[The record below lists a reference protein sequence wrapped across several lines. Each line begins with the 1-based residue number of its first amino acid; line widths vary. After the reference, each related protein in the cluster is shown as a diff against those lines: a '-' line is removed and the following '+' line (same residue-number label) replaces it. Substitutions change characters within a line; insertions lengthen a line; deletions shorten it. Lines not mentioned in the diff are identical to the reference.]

1 MPCFIRYSITSLF
14 FYLAVSTIL
23 LPEKIS
29 GQNDLEVMNFRNYTI
44 AYNKGDLENVRWIRE
59 RLQKFS
65 LELDAFYQLKPKS
78 NVRVIIARSQQAFI
92 RYHRQIPHWAAAVYL
107 PARKMI
113 VLKSPSWAGS
123 SLSLEK
129 DLLHELSHFYFDEKF
144 ASQQLPLW
152 YNEGLAKFLSGERI
166 DILTAVR
173 LSNAFH
179 TGGIV
184 PFDDVEDLSNFPR
197 QQAELAYQQSLS
209 AVLFLREQLQDTERW
224 QRFHQ
229 KVAAVG
235 WEAALQDYINTDAFG
250 LELDWLNSIE
260 NDYRWLFLFNT
271 ENLVWFSM
279 VVIFIAAFAV
289 TKLRNRRK
297 LKQWEQFEQDL
308 NELE

>member
-1 MPCFIRYSITSLF
+1 MSCFIRYSIISLI
-14 FYLAVSTIL
+14 FYLTVSIM

-29 GQNDLEVMNFRNYTI
+29 GQTELEVMNFRNYTI

-59 RLQKFS
+59 RLERFS
-65 LELDAFYQLKPKS
+65 LELDAFYQIKPTS
-78 NVRVIIARSQQAFI
+78 QVRVVIARSQQAFI
-92 RYHRQIPHWAAAVYL
+92 RHHRQIPHWAAAVYL

-144 ASQQLPLW
+144 AKQQIPLW

-184 PFDDVEDLSNFPR
+184 PFDDVEDLSRFPR

-209 AVLFLREQLQDTERW
+209 AVLFLQEQLQSRERW
-224 QRFHQ
+224 QQFHQ
-229 KVAAVG
+229 KVTATG
-235 WEAALQDYINTDAFG
+235 WDAALEHYIKTDAFG
-250 LELDWLNSIE
+250 LELKWLNSIE

-271 ENLVWFSM
+271 ENLLWISM
-279 VVIFIAAFAV
+279 AGIFIAAYAL

-308 NELE
+308 NEFE